1 MTARSRGAIRIYSG
15 IDTPAPRALTRA
27 VVLAAALGLTVAGT
41 AHPARAASESG
52 QAARSGD
59 VPGAG
64 PNDWAACDAAG
75 QQAEAAHQLPSGLLS
90 AIGRVESGR
99 SAPGTGRLAPWPW
112 TINAAGRGQNFAD
125 RATALTATRALLQQG
140 VGSIDVGCFQV
151 NLAYHP
157 DAFDTLESAFEPQAN
172 ARAAARFLSALRGRT
187 GTWDAAIAAYH
198 SATPERGIPY
208 RQRVMAA
215 WGQPGLPADSAS
227 GPPAST
233 EAAAVPMLRTVSWSP
248 AAGGMQV
255 WTPSGRNGAANIIS
269 MQAVPALPLVR
280 TAASGNR

>member
-1 MTARSRGAIRIYSG
+1 
-15 IDTPAPRALTRA
+15 
-27 VVLAAALGLTVAGT
+27 
-41 AHPARAASESG
+41 
-52 QAARSGD
+52 
-59 VPGAG
+59 
-64 PNDWAACDAAG
+64 
-75 QQAEAAHQLPSGLLS
+75 
-90 AIGRVESGR
+90 
-99 SAPGTGRLAPWPW
+99 
-112 TINAAGRGQNFAD
+112 
-125 RATALTATRALLQQG
+125 LLQQG

-198 SATPERGIPY
+198 SATPERGTPY

-215 WGQPGLPADSAS
+215 WGQPGLPA
-227 GPPAST
+227 GPAAGAPALA
-233 EAAAVPMLRTVSWSP
+233 EAAAVPVLRTVSWSP

-255 WTPSGRNGAANIIS
+255 WTPSGRNGAANIIT
-269 MQAVPALPLVR
+269 MQAVPALPLIR